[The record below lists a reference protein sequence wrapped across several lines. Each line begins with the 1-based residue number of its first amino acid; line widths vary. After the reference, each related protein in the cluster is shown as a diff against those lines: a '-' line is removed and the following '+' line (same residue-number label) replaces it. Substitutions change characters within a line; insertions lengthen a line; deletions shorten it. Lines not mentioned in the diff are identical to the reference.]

1 MTKEKGLLIGAIF
14 MILGVGI
21 GAFGAHSLKDIL
33 FQYGTE
39 QTFKTGVDYLFYN
52 AIGIL
57 IISIIGKNN
66 KYFNYSIFLLVIGI
80 LLFSFSL
87 FILSITNIK
96 GIGIITPFGGLS
108 FIFGWICFILNQ
120 NKKK

>member
-33 FQYGTE
+33 FQNGTE

-96 GIGIITPFGGLS
+96 EIGIITPFGGLS
-108 FIFGWICFILNQ
+108 FIL
-120 NKKK
+120 

>member
-96 GIGIITPFGGLS
+96 EIGIITPFGGLA
-108 FIFGWICFILNQ
+108 FILGWIYFIINQ
-120 NKKK
+120 KTKN